1 MRRALLLA
9 GLVLAASTPAS
20 AQRRAVPDPAAVL
33 GFEPGTDRKLV
44 DWDPVVAYFHALAAA
59 SDRVVVR
66 EIGRTTDGAPF
77 IVAFISS
84 PANLAR
90 LHTIRDIQR
99 RLADP
104 RLEPSRAGVE
114 RLIRRGTVVVLITAG
129 AHSTEVGGV
138 FTVLRLAHHLATQS
152 SSEVLGILDRTVI
165 ILVPSLN
172 PDGVSIVARWYTQT
186 LGTAAEGSAPPELYN
201 RYTGHDDNRDW
212 YALTQVETRLVV
224 DSVYDVWHPQVT
236 LDLHQQG
243 RTASRIFVP
252 PYLDPVEPNVD
263 PLLVAGDNALGLAIA
278 WRMTADGFRG
288 VATHTLYDAWT
299 PARAFQHYHGAVRIL
314 TETASADLATPVTI
328 PFDSL
333 RPAAGLDPRVASWNF
348 VAPWPGGGWSL
359 SDIIRY
365 QSASAMDLLEQVA
378 SDRERWL
385 RNARQVVER
394 AVHGWDGWPYAFV
407 VPASGQNPAAL
418 ATLLQI
424 FRHAQVE
431 VRAALGAFSIGRERF
446 FPGSYVILLRQPYA
460 AFAKAMLERQ
470 SYPDLREYPGGP
482 PRRPYDVT
490 AHTLPLL
497 LGVRVLAVADSLP
510 IGLSPPITAPTP
522 VYRAQGLSADDAV
535 RRAAGPRIAIYRSYA
550 APADEGWTRWLFD
563 TWRIPYQSVTDSAV
577 RAGGL
582 ADRFDAIVLPSQDP
596 SAVLSGLPPDL
607 YPARYAGGLGA
618 AGVQA
623 LRDFVDGGG
632 TLIAL
637 NRSCDFAIGALDL
650 PVTDALLDLPRRDF
664 YAPGSILRLQ
674 LDPDEPLAAGMPQNG
689 IAWFEGGPAFDVRD
703 PSRVRVVA
711 NYPADADDVLLS
723 GWLLGAAKLAGKAAL
738 VEVRRGRGRVI
749 LFGFRPQYRGQSLAT
764 YPLLFNALRSATR

>member
-1 MRRALLLA
+1 M
-9 GLVLAASTPAS
+9 
-20 AQRRAVPDPAAVL
+20 
-33 GFEPGTDRKLV
+33 
-44 DWDPVVAYFHALAAA
+44 
-59 SDRVVVR
+59 
-66 EIGRTTDGAPF
+66 
-77 IVAFISS
+77 
-84 PANLAR
+84 
-90 LHTIRDIQR
+90 
-99 RLADP
+99 
-104 RLEPSRAGVE
+104 
-114 RLIRRGTVVVLITAG
+114 
-129 AHSTEVGGV
+129 
-138 FTVLRLAHHLATQS
+138 
-152 SSEVLGILDRTVI
+152 
-165 ILVPSLN
+165 
-172 PDGVSIVARWYTQT
+172 
-186 LGTAAEGSAPPELYN
+186 
-201 RYTGHDDNRDW
+201 
-212 YALTQVETRLVV
+212 
-224 DSVYDVWHPQVT
+224 
-236 LDLHQQG
+236 
-243 RTASRIFVP
+243 
-252 PYLDPVEPNVD
+252 
-263 PLLVAGDNALGLAIA
+263 
-278 WRMTADGFRG
+278 
-288 VATHTLYDAWT
+288 
-299 PARAFQHYHGAVRIL
+299 
-314 TETASADLATPVTI
+314 
-328 PFDSL
+328 
-333 RPAAGLDPRVASWNF
+333 
-348 VAPWPGGGWSL
+348 
-359 SDIIRY
+359 
-365 QSASAMDLLEQVA
+365 A